1 MKEFIKY
8 VAASIV
14 GTLIVGLFS
23 LILFFLMIGVMAS
36 LGESSVSVKKQSILR
51 IQLSGTLQDRA
62 EEENPFKALL
72 GQENSGSNGLDK
84 WVSAIRVAAEDKNI
98 AGIYLDGGSISSDFA
113 TLEELRAALV
123 EFKKS
128 KKFIVAYADQYSQ
141 SSYYLAS
148 VADKVMLNPNG
159 MIDWHGIASQPIFYT
174 GLLEKVGVKMQ
185 VFKVGT
191 YKSFVEPY
199 ILTKMSD
206 ANREQVNSFIGDIWS
221 GMVKAV
227 SASRKLPVDTLNAY
241 ADRYITLSE
250 GKVFKNLKLVDELAY
265 IDQVRDELRKR
276 TNKEKVNFI
285 SPEDLSTLEKKNS
298 SADGTVAVYY
308 AQGAI
313 VTTPSTGALF
323 GEDSE
328 IVGDK
333 VVRDL
338 DELANDK
345 KVKAVVL
352 RINSGGGSAYASEQM
367 WRAIQLLKKKKPVVI
382 SMGGAAASGGY
393 YMSCGANYIFAE
405 PSTITGSIGI
415 FGMIPDASNLLT
427 QKLGLNFDVVKTNEA
442 ADFGAIGRS
451 FNSAESAAMQNYV
464 DYGYKLFITRVAEGR
479 TAAGKKMTIDDVD
492 KIGQGR
498 VWTGNQ
504 AFKNGLVD
512 KLGTI
517 DDAIAHAAK
526 LAKTEDYSVKRYP
539 AQVDWLTNLQKS
551 AKSED
556 YIERKLRMS
565 LGEYYEPLKFVGTL
579 KQNDYMQARM
589 FFELNLK

>member
-14 GTLIVGLFS
+14 GMLIVGLFS
-23 LILFFLMIGVMAS
+23 LILFFLMIGVISS
-36 LGESSVSVKKQSILR
+36 LGESSVNVKKQSILR
-51 IQLSGTLQDRA
+51 LELVGTLQDRA
-62 EEENPFKALL
+62 EEKNPIQSLL
-72 GQENSGSNGLDK
+72 GQEQASVSGLDK
-84 WVSAIRVAAEDKNI
+84 WVSAIKVAAENENI
-98 AGIYLDGGSISSDFA
+98 AGIYLDGGSLSSDFA
-113 TLEELRAALV
+113 TLEELRSALV

-128 KKFIVAYADQYSQ
+128 RKFIVAYADHYSQ
-141 SSYYLAS
+141 GSYYLAS
-148 VADKVMLNPNG
+148 VADKVMLNPSG
-159 MIDWHGIASQPIFYT
+159 MIDWHGISSQPIFFT
-174 GLLEKVGVKMQ
+174 GLLEKIGIKMQ

-206 ANREQVNSFIGDIWS
+206 ANREQVNSFINDIWG

-227 SASRKLPVDTLNAY
+227 SNSRKLPIDTLNAY
-241 ADRYITLSE
+241 ANRYITLSE
-250 GKVFKNLKLVDELAY
+250 GEIFKNLKLVDELTY

-285 SPEDLSTLEKKNS
+285 SPEDLSTLEKNNGSKNS
-298 SADGTVAVYY
+298 VAVYY
-308 AQGAI
+308 AQGPI
-313 VTTPSTGALF
+313 VTSASTSALL
-323 GEDSE
+323 GEESE
-328 IVGDK
+328 IVGDD

-338 DELANDK
+338 DELANDENI
-345 KVKAVVL
+345 KAVVL

-415 FGMIPDASNLLT
+415 FGMFPEASNLLT
-427 QKLGLNFDVVKTNEA
+427 QKLGLNFDVVKTNESS
-442 ADFGAIGRS
+442 DFGAMGRP
-451 FNSAESAAMQNYV
+451 FNPAESAALQRHVNH
-464 DYGYKLFITRVAEGR
+464 GYKLFITRVADGR
-479 TAAGKKMTIDDVD
+479 TAAGKKMSIDDVD

-504 AFKNGLVD
+504 AIKNGLVD

-517 DDAIAHAAK
+517 EDAIAHAAK
-526 LAKTEDYSVKRYP
+526 LAKTKDYSVKRYP

-551 AKSED
+551 SHSDD
-556 YIERKLRMS
+556 YIERKLRVA
-565 LGEYYEPLKFVGTL
+565 LDEYYEPLRFVSTL
-579 KQNDYMQARM
+579 KHNDYMQARM
-589 FFELNLK
+589 FFEPNLK

>member
-51 IQLSGTLQDRA
+51 LELVGSLQDRA
-62 EEENPFKALL
+62 EEENPFKSLL
-72 GQENSGSNGLDK
+72 GEEQASTSGLDK
-84 WVSAIRVAAEDKNI
+84 WVTAIRVAAEDDNI
-98 AGIYLDGGSISSDFA
+98 AGIYLDGGSLSSDFA
-113 TLEELRAALV
+113 TLEELRSALV

-148 VADKVMLNPNG
+148 VADKLMLNPSG
-159 MIDWHGIASQPIFYT
+159 MIDWHGIASQPIFFT

-221 GMVKAV
+221 GMVKSVA
-227 SASRKLPVDTLNAY
+227 ASRKLPVDTLNAY
-241 ADRYITLSE
+241 ANRYVTLSE
-250 GKVFKNLKLVDELAY
+250 AQVFKKLKLVDELAY

-298 SADGTVAVYY
+298 SKNNVAVYY

-313 VTTPSTGALF
+313 VTTASTGALL
-323 GEDSE
+323 GEESE

-338 DELANDK
+338 DELANDDD
-345 KVKAVVL
+345 VKAVVL

-367 WRAIQLLKKKKPVVI
+367 WRAIQLLKKKKPVVV

-427 QKLGLNFDVVKTNEA
+427 QKLGLNFDVVKTNESS
-442 ADFGAIGRS
+442 DFGAVGRP
-451 FNSAESAAMQNYV
+451 FNAAEGAALQNYV
-464 DYGYKLFITRVAEGR
+464 NHGYKLFITRVAEGR
-479 TAAGKKMTIDDVD
+479 TAAGKKMNLDDVD

-504 AFKNGLVD
+504 ALKNGLVD

-526 LAKTEDYSVKRYP
+526 LAKAEEYTVKRYP
-539 AQVDWLTNLQKS
+539 TQVDWLTNLQNS
-551 AKSED
+551 TQGDD
-556 YIERKLRMS
+556 YIERKLRMA
-565 LGEYYEPLKFVGTL
+565 LGEYYEPLKFVSTL

-589 FFELNLK
+589 FFAPNLK

>member
-323 GEDSE
+323 GEDRE

-451 FNSAESAAMQNYV
+451 FNAAESAAMQNYV

-504 AFKNGLVD
+504 ALKNGLVD

>member
-128 KKFIVAYADQYSQ
+128 KKFIIAYADQYSQ

-498 VWTGNQ
+498 VWTGSQ
-504 AFKNGLVD
+504 ALKNGLVD

>member
-72 GQENSGSNGLDK
+72 GQENSGANGLDK

-382 SMGGAAASGGY
+382 SMGGAAVSGGY

-451 FNSAESAAMQNYV
+451 FNAAESAAMQNYV

-504 AFKNGLVD
+504 ALKNGLVD